1 MNELNIIATNSTP
14 MIRTDG
20 ASGTLQLAGDSYPE
34 HAFEFFA
41 PLMAWVKQHLAQGD
55 APLRLELAL
64 LYLNTSSVRILMD
77 ILDQAEEAFQAGRD
91 VSLTWRYDSDNE
103 RVAEL
108 AEEFREDCTFPF
120 TIEACET
127 R

>member
-20 ASGTLQLAGDSYPE
+20 TSGTLQLAGDSYPE

-55 APLRLELAL
+55 APLRLELSL